1 MSSLT
6 QFEKVEKEVKR
17 MIERL
22 TLTQILVSSMELIK
36 DLPEDERDAAWQSVF
51 LLIEGARLNGV
62 LVAEG

>member
-1 MSSLT
+1 MTDTTLNKAQKSV
-6 QFEKVEKEVKR
+6 QR
-17 MIERL
+17 MVERL
-22 TLTQILVSSMELIK
+22 TLTELLVSSMELIK